1 MLRAGALCPQRGR
14 EWSFRHFCF
23 VYHHLQSDGQL
34 SSSWEM
40 EGFVVFAQGQ
50 SYVNNPTTGGQSSRA
65 KHLFLQLPHD
75 TRLDQPGAGWVA
87 WGTCLVPSQASQKN
101 LLSVCVSG

>member
-1 MLRAGALCPQRGR
+1 MLGAGALCPQRGR

-34 SSSWEM
+34 DSSWEM

-75 TRLDQPGAGWVA
+75 TRLDQPGAGWGVGDMPCA
-87 WGTCLVPSQASQKN
+87 QSGFTEEPV
-101 LLSVCVSG
+101 VCVC